1 MLFSKNANYYI
12 CKSIMVMVYD
22 KYYYLDYYLH
32 HVLTEIFV
40 NQVLFSYF
48 ANLNAPIIY

>member
-1 MLFSKNANYYI
+1 MLFSKSAEYCI
-12 CKSIMVMVYD
+12 CKSITELVYN

-40 NQVLFSYF
+40 VDLILLFCKLKCSSK
-48 ANLNAPIIY
+48 